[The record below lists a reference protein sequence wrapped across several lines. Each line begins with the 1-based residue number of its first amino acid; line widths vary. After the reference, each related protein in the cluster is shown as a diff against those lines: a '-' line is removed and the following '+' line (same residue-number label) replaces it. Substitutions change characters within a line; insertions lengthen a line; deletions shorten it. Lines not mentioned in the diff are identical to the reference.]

1 MHSKIGFQMSWEPTD
16 EQRAFREGLRAFLR
30 EHAPSAALRR
40 AASSERGYDPALWQ
54 RLTRELALPGVA
66 IAEVHGGQGFG
77 PYEQALVQ
85 RELGYALA
93 ATPYFASAVLAA
105 GALAEMPATRERD
118 ALLTALAAGETAT
131 LAWVEPGA
139 GFGLDEV
146 AMTVEGAGAELRLRG
161 AKTVVVDGH
170 SAEHLLVVARLPGT
184 RAFEGLVLL
193 RVAGDARGLAR
204 RRVESFD
211 STRALA
217 WLDFDGVAATP
228 IGVAGHDGEALA
240 RALTLATVAL
250 AQEMVG
256 TMERVVE
263 MAVGYAKERTQFGR
277 AIGSFQA
284 VKHKC
289 ADLWIA
295 LEAARAAAD
304 AASERAASDGA
315 DVAEAASLAKA
326 WCSEACFRAAAEN
339 IQIHGGIGFTFEHDA
354 HLFFRRAKSAEIFL
368 GDAVWHRERLA
379 AGIGL
384 AREVA

>member
-1 MHSKIGFQMSWEPTD
+1 MSFQMSWEPSD

-40 AASSERGYDPALWQ
+40 ASSSETGYDPALWQ
-54 RLTRELALPGVA
+54 RLTRELGLPGVA
-66 IAEVHGGQGFG
+66 IAEAHGGQGFG
-77 PYEQALVQ
+77 PLEQALVQ

-105 GALAEMPATRERD
+105 GALAELEPSPARD
-118 ALLTALAAGETAT
+118 ALLAAIAAGETAT

-139 GFGLDEV
+139 GFALEEV
-146 AMTVEGAGAELRLRG
+146 ALAIEGTAPEWVLRG

-170 SAEHLLVVARLPGT
+170 SAAHLLVVARLPGT
-184 RAFEGLVLL
+184 RGPDGLALL
-193 RVAGDARGLAR
+193 HVPGDARGLAR

-211 STRALA
+211 ATRALA
-217 WLDFDGVAATP
+217 RLDFDGCVATP
-228 IGVAGHDGEALA
+228 VGVAGGDGIALA
-240 RALTLATVAL
+240 RAQTLATVAL

-295 LEAARAAAD
+295 LEAARVAAD
-304 AASERAASDGA
+304 SASERAASGDA

-326 WCSEACFRAAAEN
+326 WCSEACFCAAAEN

-368 GDAVWHRERLA
+368 GDAAWHRERLA
-379 AGIGL
+379 AAIGL
-384 AREVA
+384 GAREVA